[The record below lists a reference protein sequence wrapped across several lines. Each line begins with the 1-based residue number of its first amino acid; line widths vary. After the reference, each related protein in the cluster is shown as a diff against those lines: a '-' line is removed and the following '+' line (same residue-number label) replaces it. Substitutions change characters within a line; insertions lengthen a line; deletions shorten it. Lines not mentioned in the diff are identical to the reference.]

1 MKKLKTIENDLTYLR
16 QISKNIDLSKDNYK
30 ELLKSPIICHKWYT
44 TRYTKKNNLYKNS
57 RRKSLYKKPK

>member
-30 ELLKSPIICHKWYT
+30 NT
-44 TRYTKKNNLYKNS
+44 
-57 RRKSLYKKPK
+57 